1 MMMKRI
7 ACFAAL
13 ALVLVLSACKKEEI
27 SFNEED
33 LVGYWA
39 CTKSSSL
46 ANDLEEIPPYSFEV
60 NKNHT
65 GILYYKERTLFKGN
79 WAINGANLELSGIG
93 ECPKTVIHKLDGKHM
108 SWTQYMSET
117 DVYEE
122 EFINIPKILPGKWKI
137 EWPDKW
143 YLVEFDTE
151 YCSFSLNGT
160 ETPVSGSWYIGVH
173 DSPRPRYIYV
183 NLKNTLYFDIRSAS
197 DDNILAEDT
206 IKDVMVTMTR
216 MSE

>member
-1 MMMKRI
+1 MMKRI

-46 ANDLEEIPPYSFEV
+46 ANDLEEIPPYSFEA

-65 GILYYKERTLFKGN
+65 GILYYKERILFKGN

-93 ECPKTVIHKLDGKHM
+93 ECPKTVLHKLDGMHL

-122 EFINIPKILPGKWKI
+122 EFINIEKLILGKWKI
-137 EWPDKW
+137 AWTDNW
-143 YLVEFDTE
+143 YSAEFDKE

-160 ETPVSGSWYIGVH
+160 EPAETGRWYIGIH
-173 DSPRPRYIYV
+173 DSPHPRYVYI
-183 NLKNTLYFDIRSAS
+183 NFNNTRWFDIKSAS
-197 DDNILAEDT
+197 DDFILAEDT
-206 IKDVMVTMTR
+206 LLHVPVTMTR